1 MNDCLMEVEEVI
13 FAELYDLNDGHER
26 LKRILLNF
34 QKRFAKG
41 SLYVP
46 YDYEARNAEI
56 VNRYNGKN
64 ERHLA
69 REYGLSLR
77 QISKITQVKKQ
88 QMQRSLF

>member
-1 MNDCLMEVEEVI
+1 MEVEEVI
-13 FAELYDLNDGHER
+13 FAELHDLNDGHER

-34 QKRFAKG
+34 RARFAKG
-41 SLYVP
+41 SIYIP
-46 YDYEARNAEI
+46 FDYQSRNAEI

-77 QISKITQVKKQ
+77 QISKIIQVKKQ

>member
-1 MNDCLMEVEEVI
+1 MNDCLSEIQELIIEVLQDDQN
-13 FAELYDLNDGHER
+13 AHE
-26 LKRILLNF
+26 KCHKILIQI

-41 SLYVP
+41 SIYVP
-46 YDYEARNAEI
+46 FDFEARNAEI

-64 ERHLA
+64 TRQLA

-88 QMQRSLF
+88 QMQPSLF

>member
-1 MNDCLMEVEEVI
+1 MEVEEL
-13 FAELYDLNDGHER
+13 FYSEFCDLEDGHER
-26 LKRILLNF
+26 MKRLLVKF
-34 QKRFAKG
+34 QERFAKG
-41 SLYVP
+41 SIYIP
-46 YDYEARNAEI
+46 FNYQARNAEI